1 MRPGMT
7 MRIQQRQMLPTS
19 YAVIEELLATGNV
32 ELIKQLVRLV
42 GSRKLTNVEKQE
54 STSYIAQ
61 PKKGT

>member
-1 MRPGMT
+1 
-7 MRIQQRQMLPTS
+7 MLPTS

-32 ELIKQLVRLV
+32 ELIKQLGRLV